1 MNDNL
6 FSIGDVSRIL
16 GITRKIILNYETC
29 GLVAPDVK
37 NGINGNR
44 YYTIDTITK
53 IRIIRLFQSY
63 GLALPEIREYFTG
76 STDLISL
83 VHRLEAIRD
92 RLNDNINSLY
102 ERIATSDIKISQ
114 ITVPAQTVCARRKV
128 SDNLQ
133 EKTDFLRDTAIIAIT
148 KYKTDFSKPQYF
160 IEFNYKNPSDI
171 LFCATVDSNS
181 CGDDI
186 VTMTSKNAL
195 AACHYGSY
203 QNIDHT
209 RTHLLQYADINKIP
223 HTGDFREV
231 YLEGPPQHS
240 DPNKYITN
248 IYLFLFFILY
258 SNKKRNIYIY
268 KKHTNTIKLF
278 LNFRLRHNQII
289 LSYSIMLLIR
299 QHYLKKNCINRI
311 FLTEFGIFQLYRSV

>member
-1 MNDNL
+1 MYKRQ
-6 FSIGDVSRIL
+6 IGDVSRIL

-171 LFCATVDSNS
+171 LFCATVDSN
-181 CGDDI
+181 
-186 VTMTSKNAL
+186 
-195 AACHYGSY
+195 
-203 QNIDHT
+203 
-209 RTHLLQYADINKIP
+209 
-223 HTGDFREV
+223 
-231 YLEGPPQHS
+231 
-240 DPNKYITN
+240 
-248 IYLFLFFILY
+248 
-258 SNKKRNIYIY
+258 
-268 KKHTNTIKLF
+268 
-278 LNFRLRHNQII
+278 
-289 LSYSIMLLIR
+289 LSLI
-299 QHYLKKNCINRI
+299 HI
-311 FLTEFGIFQLYRSV
+311 

>member
-63 GLALPEIREYFTG
+63 GLALPEIREYFAG

-114 ITVPAQTVCARRKV
+114 ITVPAQTVCTRRKV

-160 IEFNYKNPSDI
+160 I
-171 LFCATVDSNS
+171 
-181 CGDDI
+181 
-186 VTMTSKNAL
+186 
-195 AACHYGSY
+195 
-203 QNIDHT
+203 
-209 RTHLLQYADINKIP
+209 
-223 HTGDFREV
+223 
-231 YLEGPPQHS
+231 
-240 DPNKYITN
+240 
-248 IYLFLFFILY
+248 
-258 SNKKRNIYIY
+258 
-268 KKHTNTIKLF
+268 
-278 LNFRLRHNQII
+278 
-289 LSYSIMLLIR
+289 
-299 QHYLKKNCINRI
+299 
-311 FLTEFGIFQLYRSV
+311 

>member
-102 ERIATSDIKISQ
+102 ERIATSVKY
-114 ITVPAQTVCARRKV
+114 PR
-128 SDNLQ
+128 LQ
-133 EKTDFLRDTAIIAIT
+133 F
-148 KYKTDFSKPQYF
+148 
-160 IEFNYKNPSDI
+160 
-171 LFCATVDSNS
+171 
-181 CGDDI
+181 
-186 VTMTSKNAL
+186 
-195 AACHYGSY
+195 
-203 QNIDHT
+203 
-209 RTHLLQYADINKIP
+209 
-223 HTGDFREV
+223 
-231 YLEGPPQHS
+231 QH
-240 DPNKYITN
+240 
-248 IYLFLFFILY
+248 
-258 SNKKRNIYIY
+258 
-268 KKHTNTIKLF
+268 KLF
-278 LNFRLRHNQII
+278 VQEERYQII
-289 LSYSIMLLIR
+289 FR
-299 QHYLKKNCINRI
+299 KK
-311 FLTEFGIFQLYRSV
+311 LTF